1 MTLKKHLKLNHQHL
15 EHCLNKRI
23 PLVKQEKPKVFLLK
37 HRISLNNNRQEL
49 KMKMNS
55 PQLRAHREPKSVEAV
70 FSVD

>member
-1 MTLKKHLKLNHQHL
+1 
-15 EHCLNKRI
+15 
-23 PLVKQEKPKVFLLK
+23 VKQEKPKVFLLK